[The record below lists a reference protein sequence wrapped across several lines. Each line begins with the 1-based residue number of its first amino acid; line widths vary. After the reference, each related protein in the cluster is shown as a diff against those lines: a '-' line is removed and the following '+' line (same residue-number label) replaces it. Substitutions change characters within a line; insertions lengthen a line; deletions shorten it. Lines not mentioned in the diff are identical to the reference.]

1 MLQIPAASVLD
12 HMLLRLFLLF
22 LQQVLVQLQ
31 VPDSA
36 DASLWVEHWH
46 TQLLLQQSLVKRL
59 HLEVLQVP
67 HLRPLYFFLLLLLLM
82 LERIN
87 VRGYVAIYA
96 FEDVVQSV
104 L

>member
-1 MLQIPAASVLD
+1 LTNLSIQHFQHFLALGQLPDVLQIPAASVLD

-46 TQLLLQQSLVKRL
+46 AQLL
-59 HLEVLQVP
+59 
-67 HLRPLYFFLLLLLLM
+67 
-82 LERIN
+82 
-87 VRGYVAIYA
+87 
-96 FEDVVQSV
+96 
-104 L
+104 